1 MSSSAKETARIQPA
15 MAIATVENEIILPHS
30 IRRTSVMTCHLA
42 GGGAGCDRDLRLG
55 GIGACERGT
64 LLTATE

>member
-15 MAIATVENEIILPHS
+15 VASTTVENAIILPHA
-30 IRRTSVMTCHLA
+30 IRRISVITCHLG

-55 GIGACERGT
+55 GIGVEYF
-64 LLTATE
+64 